1 MNVFFNDKKVSIS
14 NIDTE
19 NNVKNKLAIIFETLP
34 KYIYFPDGYPS
45 KFEDNK
51 RYIVEDLLKELK
63 DYVSDESNFSHGK
76 NYFKKIF
83 EDMLLKKSELNS
95 MNDIIIPFII
105 YNTKL
110 LKLRDSL
117 IENNNREFVETLLK
131 ELFEVLSELR
141 IEYDKNYI
149 VECFLESSNKKRE
162 FEKKIKD
169 WLNKNSNL
177 LSSTTDLEKLE
188 GIPFTD
194 FIIEDNI
201 VKLKLD
207 IPEQFSILDIFNLIV
222 LNSEVQFAS
231 CSGFYKIF
239 GDFIPAE
246 HWIRNKSLEKI
257 VLYINKQR
265 IIKKKEKE
273 ERIKDDEII
282 RDEEEEEE
290 ELFGDF
296 EGEEVLIITKKTKEM
311 ILQEK
316 EQKRRENEYDS
327 SFIKVIIE
335 KDFTVIFDYDVFSI
349 KKQVLFDNFFGIF
362 QNEIPILEEE
372 NVSIKGVFDFPNKN
386 LNKTVLCDL
395 ILMDPIFENY
405 ITLVENKS
413 IPKSKTTLYFYHES
427 TGEITAS
434 IIEQKDD
441 KYKDYDKD
449 EDDEY
454 YSQNSYIRV
463 HILKCKSFESVNN
476 FQFILSRLMELYY
489 KKFNDIAKFYKLYI
503 PTFQDTTKKTKKN
516 EKADVKS
523 KQLEKIEPTLFIK
536 GRYIRNMCQEY
547 PLNIDKDY
555 DNYTEHIEK
564 GKPLDPDNIYK
575 KFLDEKKDILVFPK
589 KEIKGYSPRRYIC
602 DTEKN
607 RKLKKIYPGM
617 KENKM
622 KNKSIF
628 KYLPCCFKTRQNTAL
643 KLRSLRKKDPSILN
657 IFRFE
662 GGEKD
667 YEDDLEEEEE
677 IIMDEEIDEEE
688 EIEEDEEEE
697 ETKKYV
703 ENKTKSKIQSEILKH
718 SQEKIKTN
726 KFVKENSIGILPSK
740 LNLLF
745 QNIKDDDKENYNFYR
760 YGVKRSPNSFIDVI
774 QTINI
779 ISKEEDEYFLYTEEF
794 RSNVLSNFSTLCKQE
809 NYESPIKE
817 IKKALND
824 NKYFFNPL
832 QFVTILERFFHY
844 NIFIFVRDENNEEY
858 LSLPFHKESYHK
870 VKNNNKCV
878 FIYMHTGSESDNAE
892 YPQCEIIGLMNESN
906 PNDYMFE
913 FDYDSNT
920 SQSIIDMYNKLDN
933 VTYIEN
939 DDYDFI
945 KKLNVRTQIV
955 DTKGKTRGVSIENN
969 GLLFSVLFDKPVPN
983 FDCPISSKL
992 EYVSDK
998 GSIEQMIMNVLKLE
1012 EVKQYVIDK
1021 EIKSE
1026 IHGKRGNLKV
1036 IVLIE
1041 NKETFSF
1048 VNTKKKVKSL
1058 SVYSDNNSNIVDF
1071 QNRKKISRYVLE
1083 YFYWLYSTFINK
1095 KHEENPILD
1104 IYNFNESLIDE
1115 FTRNHI
1121 LIDEMFNYSNKKL
1134 KNYFSLSNSSF
1145 INNNR
1150 LILKSNEILKRLISF
1165 LRIELTRN
1173 FAVILN
1179 YNQKTSFDTFYNDV
1193 DDFKD
1198 FPNQIVLKDE
1208 DFALNWL
1215 NQKSE
1220 ILNSNKYILY
1230 KSVQPNLDQPYFFKD
1245 ETMTKGKVYLAQNTN
1260 NFEKAI
1266 QIGKCWK
1273 DEKYNPGYYVDIDD
1287 AEEFKYVDCKLFS
1300 YENSSNIVPYMLNVG
1315 SENDYGIQIVGY
1327 KIDDNDYFTTLL
1339 RVF

>member
-19 NNVKNKLAIIFETLP
+19 NNLKNKLAIIFETLP
-34 KYIYFPDGYPS
+34 KYIYFPNRYPS
-45 KFEDNK
+45 KFEENK

-76 NYFKKIF
+76 NYFKVF
-83 EDMLLKKSELNS
+83 LEDMFRKNSELNF

-117 IENNNREFVETLLK
+117 IENNSREYVEILLK

-141 IEYDKNYI
+141 IEYDKKYI
-149 VECFLESSNKKRE
+149 VECFLESSSKKRE

-169 WLNKNSNL
+169 WMNKNSNL

-188 GIPFTD
+188 GIPYTD
-194 FIIEDNI
+194 FIIEENI

-273 ERIKDDEII
+273 EQIKDDEVQ
-282 RDEEEEEE
+282 EEEEED

-296 EGEEVLIITKKTKEM
+296 EGEEVIITKKTKEM

-327 SFIKVIIE
+327 SFIKIIIE
-335 KDFTVIFDYDVFSI
+335 NDFTVIFDYDVFSI

-413 IPKSKTTLYFYHES
+413 IPRSKTTLYFYHES

-441 KYKDYDKD
+441 KYKDYDRD

-503 PTFQDTTKKTKKN
+503 PNFQDTTKKNKKVVD
-516 EKADVKS
+516 KTDVKS

-622 KNKSIF
+622 KNKNIF

-657 IFRFE
+657 LFKFE

-667 YEDDLEEEEE
+667 YEDDLEEDE
-677 IIMDEEIDEEE
+677 IIMDEEVDEDEDEE
-688 EIEEDEEEE
+688 EIEEDDDDEDS
-697 ETKKYV
+697 KKYI
-703 ENKTKSKIQSEILKH
+703 ENKNKTKIQSEIFKH
-718 SQEKIKTN
+718 YQDKIKTN
-726 KFVKENSIGILPSK
+726 KFVKENSMGILPSK

-760 YGVKRSPNSFIDVI
+760 YGVKRSPNSFIDAI

-779 ISKEEDEYFLYTEEF
+779 ISKEETEYFLYTEEF
-794 RSNVLSNFSTLCKQE
+794 RSNVLSNFSSLCKQE
-809 NYESPIKE
+809 NYESTIKE
-817 IKKALND
+817 ITKSLKN

-832 QFVTILERFFHY
+832 QFVTILETFFQY

-858 LSLPFHKESYHK
+858 LSLPFHKEGYYK

-878 FIYMHTGSESDNAE
+878 FIYMHTGSESDNSE

-906 PNDYMFE
+906 PNDYIFE
-913 FDYDSNT
+913 FDYDSNI
-920 SQSIIDMYNKLDN
+920 SQSIIDIYNKLDN
-933 VTYIEN
+933 VTYVEN

-955 DTKGKTRGVSIENN
+955 DTKGKTRGVNIEKN
-969 GLLFSVLFDKPVPN
+969 GLMFSVLFDKPFPN
-983 FDCPISSKL
+983 FDCPINSKL

-1012 EVKQYVIDK
+1012 GIKQYVIDK

-1026 IHGKRGNLKV
+1026 IHGKQGNIEL

-1041 NKETFSF
+1041 SKETFSF

-1058 SVYSDNNSNIVDF
+1058 LVYSDKNSDIIDF

-1115 FTRNHI
+1115 FIKNHI
-1121 LIDEMFNYSNKKL
+1121 LIDETFNYSNKKL

-1150 LILKSNEILKRLISF
+1150 LILKSDEILKRLIYF

-1179 YNQKTSFDTFYNDV
+1179 YNQKTSFDTFYDDV

-1215 NQKSE
+1215 NQKNE

-1230 KSVQPNLDQPYFFKD
+1230 KSIQPNLDQPYFFTD

-1260 NFEKAI
+1260 SFEKAI

-1273 DEKYNPGYYVDIDD
+1273 DEKYNPGYYVDIDET
-1287 AEEFKYVDCKLFS
+1287 EEFKYVDCKLFS
-1300 YENSSNIVPYMLNVG
+1300 YENSSNIIPYTLNVD
-1315 SENDYGIQIVGY
+1315 SENEYGIQIAGY
-1327 KIDDNDYFTTLL
+1327 KIDENDYFTTLL
-1339 RVF
+1339 RII